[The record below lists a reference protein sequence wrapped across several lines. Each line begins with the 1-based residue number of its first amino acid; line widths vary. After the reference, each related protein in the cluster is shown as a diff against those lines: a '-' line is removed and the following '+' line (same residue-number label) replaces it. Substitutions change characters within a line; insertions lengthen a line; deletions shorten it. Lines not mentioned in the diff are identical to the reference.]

1 MSRDLAK
8 AHALV
13 LDIGVEQ
20 GHRYPSTPYS
30 SVLNMMKRYEEL
42 LASSRRAHAAY
53 EERADQMQPEAYGI
67 KFFRRELW
75 ISQ

>member
-1 MSRDLAK
+1 
-8 AHALV
+8 V
-13 LDIGVEQ
+13 
-20 GHRYPSTPYS
+20 
-30 SVLNMMKRYEEL
+30 
-42 LASSRRAHAAY
+42 Y